1 MMAFRF
7 WPLPTI
13 RSKPLFFAGG
23 GGGVGAKIHWPQ
35 VHQRKLE
42 AARELYGLSA
52 TDNVDETDLKAK
64 AKGSS
69 ASGGVNAADYGLGY
83 GGLGLEMYCKG
94 LDAGVR
100 YLYYIM
106 YNDMHLHMCE
116 SGLRHENTNK
126 RMLQEKQRQFPKGP

>member
-1 MMAFRF
+1 MH
-7 WPLPTI
+7 
-13 RSKPLFFAGG
+13 G
-23 GGGVGAKIHWPQ
+23 
-35 VHQRKLE
+35 RKLE

-69 ASGGVNAADYGLGY
+69 ASGGVNATDYGLGY

-94 LDAGVR
+94 LVAGVR

-106 YNDMHLHMCE
+106 YNDIHMCE

-126 RMLQEKQRQFPKGP
+126 RMLQDKQRQFPKGP